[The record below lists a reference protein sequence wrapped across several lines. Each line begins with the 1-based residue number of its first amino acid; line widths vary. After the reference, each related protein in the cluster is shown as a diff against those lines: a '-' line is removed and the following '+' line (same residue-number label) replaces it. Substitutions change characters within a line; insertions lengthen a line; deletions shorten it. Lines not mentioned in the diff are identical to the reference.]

1 MFFRSEEIKQAST
14 CWICCRRQFLL
25 YSFRRVQTVPI
36 LKLLIELLG
45 SKRHTLMHRG
55 WAHNNNHCACR
66 GTVLTAAI
74 PPVTQAQLFLKIGQ
88 TVNRVVTPGTL
99 CFFYLCLWIEFGA
112 RKKKSPK
119 NRVHLKSNFDKGF
132 KWDTL
137 PLLVLFLSSF

>member
-45 SKRHTLMHRG
+45 SKRHTLMHWGR
-55 WAHNNNHCACR
+55 AHNNNHCACR

-88 TVNRVVTPGTL
+88 TVNRVVTPGTVPGTL
-99 CFFYLCLWIEFGA
+99 CFFTCVCEQSLGQEKKNPQNTEFICRA
-112 RKKKSPK
+112 I
-119 NRVHLKSNFDKGF
+119 LTKGF
-132 KWDTL
+132 K
-137 PLLVLFLSSF
+137 

>member
-14 CWICCRRQFLL
+14 CWICCRHQFLL

-45 SKRHTLMHRG
+45 SKRHTLMHWGR
-55 WAHNNNHCACR
+55 AHNNNHCACR

-88 TVNRVVTPGTL
+88 TVNRVVTPGTVPGTV
-99 CFFYLCLWIEFGA
+99 FFLPVFVNRVWG
-112 RKKKSPK
+112 KKKKIPK
-119 NRVHLKSNFDKGF
+119 KQ
-132 KWDTL
+132 
-137 PLLVLFLSSF
+137 SSSEEQF